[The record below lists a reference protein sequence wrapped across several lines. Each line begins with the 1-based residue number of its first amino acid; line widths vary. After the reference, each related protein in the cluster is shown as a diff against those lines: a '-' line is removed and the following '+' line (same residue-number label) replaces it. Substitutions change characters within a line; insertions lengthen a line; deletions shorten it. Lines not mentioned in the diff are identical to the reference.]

1 MKVGDLVNFHTE
13 AWVFAHENR
22 KRANPGLVV
31 SVSGGRAPGGTDPIN
46 GRVVAKVL
54 WSDGTYTQEHSS
66 YLRPVDEVYT
76 PDQEIN
82 S

>member
-1 MKVGDLVNFHTE
+1 VKVGDLVNFHTA
-13 AWVFAHENR
+13 AWMFASAIDDY
-22 KRANPGLVV
+22 ANPGLII
-31 SVSGGRAPGGTDPIN
+31 SVTNESVHGNVI
-46 GRVVAKVL
+46 AKVL

-66 YLRPVDEVYT
+66 YLRHVNEVYT

>member
-1 MKVGDLVNFHTE
+1 MQVGDLVNFHTE

-31 SVSGGRAPGGTDPIN
+31 SVTDPIN